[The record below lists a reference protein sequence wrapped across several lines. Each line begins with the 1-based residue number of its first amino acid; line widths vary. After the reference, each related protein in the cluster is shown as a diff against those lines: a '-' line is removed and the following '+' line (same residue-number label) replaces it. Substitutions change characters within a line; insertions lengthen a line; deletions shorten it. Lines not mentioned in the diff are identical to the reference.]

1 MFRLRSSFLT
11 AAFTGLACMIILST
25 PARADMI
32 AGFDFSAISSGG
44 NWGNSPMAP
53 ITSDPNTTVVG
64 LTRGW
69 TVGSGTSA
77 SYAWGGNNFNITAT
91 TEAAAIAANNFVTL
105 SLTANPGYTLS
116 LSDIPA
122 YNIRHSA
129 TGPLTGSWQ
138 YKVDGG
144 DFTDIDFGGM
154 TFTRTWGSIT
164 TSAGNP
170 EPAIDLS
177 GIPTL
182 QNVPAGT
189 TVTLRCVTWGAT
201 NVGGTWYFNEP
212 TSHTTA
218 PDLAVEGTVTPVPEP
233 SALIV
238 LAMSGLCVLPFMR
251 RK

>member
-1 MFRLRSSFLT
+1 MFRLRFPILT
-11 AAFTGLACMIILST
+11 AAFAGLACLIILAA
-25 PARADMI
+25 PARADVITI
-32 AGFDFSAISSGG
+32 AGFDFSTIVSGG
-44 NWGNSPMAP
+44 NWGNSPLTP
-53 ITSDPNTTVVG
+53 ITSDPNTTIVG

-69 TVGSGTSA
+69 TLGSGTSA
-77 SYAWGGNNFNITAT
+77 SYAWGGNNFSTTAN
-91 TEAAAIAANNFVTL
+91 TEALAIAAIDFATI
-105 SLTANPGYTLS
+105 SLTANAEYTLS

-129 TGPLTGSWQ
+129 TGPATGIWQ
-138 YKVDGG
+138 YQVDSQGWV
-144 DFTDIDFGGM
+144 DIGSAI
-154 TFTRTWGSIT
+154 TWGSVT

-170 EPAIDLS
+170 EPLISLS
-177 GIPTL
+177 GISDL

-212 TSHTTA
+212 TTHTTA
-218 PDLAVEGTVTPVPEP
+218 PDIAVEGSVTVVPEP

-238 LAMSGLCVLPFMR
+238 LAMAGLCLLPFVR

>member
-11 AAFTGLACMIILST
+11 AAFAGLACVIILAV

-32 AGFDFSAISSGG
+32 AGFDFSAIASGG
-44 NWGNSPMAP
+44 NWGNSPLTP
-53 ITSDPNTTVVG
+53 ITSDPNTTIVG

-77 SYAWGGNNFNITAT
+77 SFAWGGNNFSITAT
-91 TEAAAIAANNFVTL
+91 TEAAAILANNFTTL
-105 SLTANPGYTLS
+105 SLTAIPGYTLS

-129 TGPLTGSWQ
+129 TGPSTGIWQ
-138 YKVDGG
+138 YQVDTQGWV
-144 DFTDIDFGGM
+144 DIGSAI
-154 TFTRTWGSIT
+154 TWGSVT

-170 EPAIDLS
+170 EPLLSLS
-177 GIPTL
+177 GISAL
-182 QNVPAGT
+182 QNVPAGIP
-189 TVTLRCVTWGAT
+189 VTLRCVTWGAT

-212 TSHTTA
+212 TNHTTA
-218 PDLAVEGTVTPVPEP
+218 PDLAVEGTVTAVPEP
-233 SALIV
+233 SALIA
-238 LAMSGLCVLPFMR
+238 LAMGGLCLLPFVR